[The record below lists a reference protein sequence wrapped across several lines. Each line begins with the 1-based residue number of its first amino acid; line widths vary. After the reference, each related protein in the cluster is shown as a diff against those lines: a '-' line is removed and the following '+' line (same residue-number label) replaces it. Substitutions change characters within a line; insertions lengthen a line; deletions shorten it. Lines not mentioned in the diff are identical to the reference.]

1 MVAHIK
7 FIHNGS
13 NWKYSFPFAQ
23 KGNERNCC
31 NQLKKSIIFSGSK
44 DERDVRQIN
53 SFYNQPQFKLST

>member
-23 KGNERNCC
+23 KTNERNSC
-31 NQLKKSIIFSGSK
+31 NQLKNLIISSGSK

-53 SFYNQPQFKLST
+53 SFYNQPQLKLTT

>member
-23 KGNERNCC
+23 KGNERNSCK
-31 NQLKKSIIFSGSK
+31 QLKKLIISSGSK
-44 DERDVRQIN
+44 DERTWCETNKFI
-53 SFYNQPQFKLST
+53 L

>member
-13 NWKYSFPFAQ
+13 NLRYSFPFAQ
-23 KGNERNCC
+23 KGNERNSYK
-31 NQLKKSIIFSGSK
+31 QLKKLIISSGSK

-53 SFYNQPQFKLST
+53 SFYNQPQLKLTT